1 MEASM
6 QFIKK
11 RDGNVVLFN
20 RWKITNAILN
30 AAKSVGKEDKK
41 EAEILTEKIIT
52 ILEYNFIDKIPTVED
67 IQDIVEKVLIKRGH
81 SEVIKAFILYRQKRF
96 ELRQANSFSTQI
108 KLLKVIY
115 IKKIGEPMKIVI

>member
-11 RDGNVVLFN
+11 RDGTIVLFN

-30 AAKSVGKEDKK
+30 ASKSVGKDDKK
-41 EAEILTEKIIT
+41 EAEILTEKVIT

-67 IQDIVEKVLIKRGH
+67 IQDIVERVLIKRGH
-81 SEVIKAFILYRQKRF
+81 SEIAKAFILYRQTRIVM
-96 ELRQANSFSTQI
+96 L
-108 KLLKVIY
+108 VILCLVCKH
-115 IKKIGEPMKIVI
+115 ILVGLQ